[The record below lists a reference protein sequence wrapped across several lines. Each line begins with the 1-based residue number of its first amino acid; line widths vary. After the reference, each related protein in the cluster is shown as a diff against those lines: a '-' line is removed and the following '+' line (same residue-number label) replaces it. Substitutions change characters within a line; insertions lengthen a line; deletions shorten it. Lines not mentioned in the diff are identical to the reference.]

1 MNQSYFNHLAH
12 PQLEGQL
19 GKCLDQGLLCTDP
32 VSVGRDAFT
41 DSLPD
46 SHFHSF
52 VYLFSHLLIHS
63 FIHVPTSCSLGYLNA
78 YSSFIHCALHS
89 FTHSFPQPSMQLLTL
104 VSFTHFTNIYRV
116 PAIHHAQCQAL
127 GIERGID
134 STGLMELQ
142 SSREENFGTTV
153 TKSVMGA
160 CKRVWPVRNGG
171 LLQARALGLRSER
184 PLLVMH

>member
-12 PQLEGQL
+12 PQLKGQL

-32 VSVGRDAFT
+32 VSVGRGAFT

-63 FIHVPTSCSLGYLNA
+63 FIYVPTSCSLGYLNA

-89 FTHSFPQPSMQLLTL
+89 FTHSFPQHPCNCSLLSLSLTSQIFIECLPSTCT
-104 VSFTHFTNIYRV
+104 VSGSGHRKG
-116 PAIHHAQCQAL
+116 H
-127 GIERGID
+127 R
-134 STGLMELQ
+134 
-142 SSREENFGTTV
+142 
-153 TKSVMGA
+153 
-160 CKRVWPVRNGG
+160 
-171 LLQARALGLRSER
+171 
-184 PLLVMH
+184 